1 MGTLF
6 YFIYLLIFFY
16 SIFITG
22 FSFLRIINYKSFFFL
37 EFITGVSLILIFSNF
52 FYFIL
57 NFNLKEIILFLLLY
71 SIFFSIFCYKE
82 NIIKKFF
89 SLELFLIFIVISF
102 GVLISL
108 YYGEQFYVFR
118 GNHYDHTW
126 YVANSVLIKKFRFF
140 DYYGFFNDLNLTFV
154 IKNLDQNLF
163 ERPAAAL
170 FMSFFLY
177 PKFVDIFFSAFIF
190 KFFLVSLSGLSFL
203 YFIKIYLKN
212 KILDHI
218 ILFFFFCF
226 SFWTLYIFEIDAL
239 SQLFFLIY
247 FIFLIKFFTKLFI
260 DNNIDKKNIII
271 FTINLSAGFLIYP
284 QQFLILLL
292 IITIFF
298 IFDRR
303 KYIIFFFYKNY
314 QRLFIFLLLFF
325 FFTSP
330 HYQATYGDFYK
341 TYQTSIIK
349 VDWWG
354 YYGAFILGSESIVLN
369 RDIVEI
375 LKKIIQNNDSI
386 IFLLKNIINYN
397 FDNEYYFIFFN
408 IPISLLGFYFLTP
421 SDGINLKNIFLF
433 FLCTYITYYILVN
446 IFHNICIILK
456 SYNSKIKSLY
466 LSLFF
471 SFSFIFFINLIDFRI
486 WQLVKLYFFYSTFLI
501 ILIFFNFYIKN
512 KKVYFKINYLLILI
526 SLIFPFYK
534 YSVFNNGIGRYDSF
548 PSIINVNLKK
558 SIYWKI
564 SEKDFNECNK
574 IYIDGSNMDEINKR
588 YIFLRLINL
597 DINFDLLK
605 NKKLLKDNNCKI
617 TLDNGVFRVLKY

>member
-1 MGTLF
+1 VDILF

-37 EFITGVSLILIFSNF
+37 EFITGISLILIFSNF
-52 FYFIL
+52 LYFIL
-57 NFNLKEIILFLLLY
+57 NLNLREIILFLLLY
-71 SIFFSIFCYKE
+71 SIFFSIFFYK
-82 NIIKKFF
+82 KKYYKNFF
-89 SLELFLIFIVISF
+89 ILELFLIFVIIFF

-108 YYGEQFYVFR
+108 SYGEQFYVFR

-140 DYYGFFNDLNLTFV
+140 DYYSFFKDLNLIFV

-203 YFIKIYLKN
+203 YFIKNYIKK
-212 KILDHI
+212 KILDQI

-239 SQLFFLIY
+239 SQLFFLSY
-247 FIFLIKFFTKLFI
+247 FIFLTKFFTELYI
-260 DNNIDKKNIII
+260 DNNIDKKKIII

-292 IITIFF
+292 IIVIFF
-298 IFDRR
+298 IIDRR
-303 KYIIFFFYKNY
+303 RNILFFFYKNY
-314 QRLFIFLLLFF
+314 PRILFFLFLFFLL
-325 FFTSP
+325 TAP
-330 HYQATYGDFYK
+330 HYQATYGDFYN
-341 TYQTSIIK
+341 TYKISTIK

-369 RDIVEI
+369 RDFVEI

-386 IFLLKNIINYN
+386 IYLAKNIVNYN
-397 FDNEYYFIFFN
+397 FNNEYYFIFFN

-421 SDGINLKNIFLF
+421 GAGINLTNILLFLICSYMIYFIFNNIFN
-433 FLCTYITYYILVN
+433 N
-446 IFHNICIILK
+446 IKIIFK
-456 SYNSKIKSLY
+456 SLNSKIKLLY
-466 LSLFF
+466 LAVFF
-471 SFSFIFFINLIDFRI
+471 SFLFIFTINLIDFRI
-486 WQLVKLYFFYSTFLI
+486 WQLVKLYFFYSIFLI

-512 KKVYFKINYLLILI
+512 KKTYFKINYLLIII
-526 SLIFPFYK
+526 SLSFPFYK
-534 YSVFNNGIGRYDSF
+534 YLVFNSGIGRYDSF

-558 SIYWKI
+558 TIHWKV
-564 SEKDFNECNK
+564 SEEDIVTCNK
-574 IYIDGSNMDEINKR
+574 IYIDVSNMDEINRR
-588 YIFLRLINL
+588 YIFTRLINL
-597 DINFDLLK
+597 DLKFDVLK
-605 NKKLLKDNNCKI
+605 NNNYFKEKNCKI
-617 TLDNGVFRVLKY
+617 ALDNGFFKIFRN